1 MTTKFDN
8 LPFYA
13 PAEEMVKIFKTKTGT
28 DAPQFF
34 RVIVAYYMSVVASAM
49 RVNISTLDR
58 GIIPVNTYA
67 INLGVS
73 GLG

>member
-1 MTTKFDN
+1 
-8 LPFYA
+8 
-13 PAEEMVKIFKTKTGT
+13 
-28 DAPQFF
+28 
-34 RVIVAYYMSVVASAM
+34 M

-73 GLG
+73 GLGWESNKKELF